1 MRRKVV
7 LEGEICEQCGALIN
21 LDVDKRPSYTDEPH
35 HSMVSLKVKAKGG
48 RYLNYNMRI
57 CLDCFFSFYWMFV
70 RWTENCK
77 AEGEQKRKEV
87 IGKFSNEEDNTD
99 KTKRGNGNE

>member
-21 LDVDKRPSYTDEPH
+21 LDVDKRTSYTDEPH
-35 HSMVSLKVKAKGG
+35 HSMVSLKVRARG
-48 RYLNYNMRI
+48 RNLKYNARI
-57 CLDCFFSFYWMFV
+57 CPDCFLSFYWMFV
-70 RWTENCK
+70 KWTEDCM

-87 IGKFSNEEDNTD
+87 IDKLSNEGGKD
-99 KTKRGNGNE
+99 KTKRGDGNE

>member
-35 HSMVSLKVKAKGG
+35 HSMVSLKVKARG
-48 RYLNYNMRI
+48 RDFNYNARI
-57 CLDCFFSFYWMFV
+57 CPDCFLSFYWMFV
-70 RWTENCK
+70 KWTEDCK

-87 IGKFSNEEDNTD
+87 IDKLSNEECDKD
-99 KTKRGNGNE
+99 KTKRGEGNE